1 MPSTDAP
8 NWWADVQQERED
20 LAGRGRRP
28 AEDWLGEDIDFVPR
42 RRMARAQA
50 QAAPIAR
57 RATAADATLERRPV
71 AELDRRASADVSR
84 RASADVSRRAS
95 AEVSHRPDADFFG
108 ADDPYTAAAEH
119 PLHGVFVP
127 TASHAPVREAVAT
140 ARTFE
145 LTTSDGFVPVAAEP
159 SAMAHELAHLS
170 AADDPFATPPP
181 PAGARRTVQIKG
193 RPTESRL
200 ASVTQRSMAQRH
212 RGRTTSDRVGH
223 RPDRIALWAVALGAV
238 LILLAAMTSSSQAAV
253 RHAKTSAPAVA
264 AKVAHAAPHAS
275 PRAPFRAQR

>member
-20 LAGRGRRP
+20 LAGPGRRP

-42 RRMARAQA
+42 RRMTRASA
-50 QAAPIAR
+50 AAAAPIQR
-57 RATAADATLERRPV
+57 RLADADVEIELARP
-71 AELDRRASADVSR
+71 AAGSDRRAAAAAD
-84 RASADVSRRAS
+84 
-95 AEVSHRPDADFFG
+95 DFF
-108 ADDPYTAAAEH
+108 DDAPATAEH

-145 LTTSDGFVPVAAEP
+145 LTTNEGPAPTLAIEAS
-159 SAMAHELAHLS
+159 SMAHELAHLS
-170 AADDPFATPPP
+170 AADDPFASPPP
-181 PAGARRTVQIKG
+181 PAGSRRTVRIKG

-200 ASVTQRSMAQRH
+200 PSVAQRSMAQRH

-223 RPDRIALWAVALGAV
+223 RPDRIALWAVALGAI

-253 RHAKTSAPAVA
+253 RHAKASAPAAVA
-264 AKVAHAAPHAS
+264 AKVAPAHVHATPA
-275 PRAPFRAQR
+275 RAAFRKP